1 MNIVNYSDKSFVIT
15 GNTKDFKD
23 ELKELGGRWNS
34 KLTCGNGWVF
44 SLTKKKELESWLET
58 KSSSTTTATV
68 IQTQTP
74 TPTKKET
81 LFDQFVDYIKPFY
94 VIRKKL
100 DEILYDFG
108 HGNKDTKDNCE
119 LYMHYYKFFRTVK
132 IDHTEYQRIDKD
144 KFIEHALIQLLHC

>member
-34 KLTCGNGWVF
+34 KLTCGSGWVF
-44 SLTKKKELESWLET
+44 SLTRKKELESWLEK
-58 KSSSTTTATV
+58 KSITPMPL
-68 IQTQTP
+68 QPMLTP
-74 TPTKKET
+74 TPTKNESV
-81 LFDQFVDYIKPFY
+81 FEQFVDYIKPFY
-94 VIRKKL
+94 AVRKKL

-119 LYMHYYKFFRTVK
+119 LYMHYYKFFTTVK
-132 IDHTEYQRIDKD
+132 IDHTEYQRIDKN